1 MYVHV
6 RNFTLFRF
14 YGYKICVPLWRLRS
28 RKSKNKDVGCG
39 CKFKSATDRVA
50 WCDGGGWGGCLAPKK
65 CGPAQL
71 RRCKFIQG

>member
-1 MYVHV
+1 MYMYAILHYFD
-6 RNFTLFRF
+6 FTDTRSV
-14 YGYKICVPLWRLRS
+14 YPLRS

-50 WCDGGGWGGCLAPKK
+50 WCDCDGGGWGGCLAPKK